1 MPRVPN
7 AALHGMPDHYKIKLR
22 QAGCRLVYRANDE
35 TITVLVVTVGKRERS
50 EVYNLAR
57 KR

>member
-1 MPRVPN
+1 
-7 AALHGMPDHYKIKLR
+7 MPDHYKIKLR
-22 QAGCRLVYRANDE
+22 QAGYRLVYRVNDE
-35 TITVLVVTVGKRERS
+35 TITVLVVTVREWERS